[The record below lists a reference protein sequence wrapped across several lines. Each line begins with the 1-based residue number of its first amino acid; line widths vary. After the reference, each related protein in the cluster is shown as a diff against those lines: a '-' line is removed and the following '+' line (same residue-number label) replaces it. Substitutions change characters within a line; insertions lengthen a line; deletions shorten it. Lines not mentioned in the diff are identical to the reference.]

1 MTATSRIRAARRSI
15 SMNEHWSIL
24 DTPLGPLTLVG
35 GPAGLRAIEFP
46 GQGRPRDEVDRDP
59 DALTDAAT
67 QLDEY
72 FAGERR
78 RFELRLDLGGT
89 PFQRRVWDELIGI
102 PFGATRSYGTLA
114 DALGRRDIVR
124 AVGAAV
130 GRAPIPIVVP
140 CHRAVGARGE
150 LTGYRGGLHRKRA
163 LLDLE
168 AAVSG
173 GQPPPEVWAGRQLA
187 LG

>member
-1 MTATSRIRAARRSI
+1 MSATSHPRVPRRYI
-15 SMNEHWSIL
+15 AMNEHWSIL
-24 DTPLGPLTLVG
+24 ETPLGPLTLVG
-35 GPAGLRAIEFP
+35 GTAGLRAIEFP
-46 GQGRPRDEVDRDP
+46 GQGQPRDEAERDP
-59 DALTDAAT
+59 DALADAAT

-72 FAGERR
+72 FAGKRT
-78 RFELRLDLGGT
+78 RFDLRLDLGGT
-89 PFQRRVWDELIGI
+89 PFQRRVWDELIAI

-114 DALGRRDIVR
+114 DALGRRDRVR

-130 GRAPIPIVVP
+130 GRTPIPIVVP

-173 GQPPPEVWAGRQLA
+173 GQPLPEVWAGRQLV